1 MANIYINKDAI
12 YFTAPGAITSDYYKT
27 TTQGYASSS
36 FKTAWAGVNL
46 GYTDGYILPTSGTLT
61 FIATSK
67 LDGTGLFSADNFSFN
82 LSTLPVL
89 WSADDLVFNKIASVQ
104 ANNLIGSANNDIIP
118 AYYPGDNI
126 KGGLGKDTILLYG
139 PSTAYS
145 VTVTSASAS
154 NGKVTVLSNGN
165 SFVFESME
173 LITFSDKTVNV
184 SDYVAY
190 TPTQKTSTLSI
201 IVDKGIIGVNAVLL
215 SNLVE
220 TMTYSG
226 SNLISHTVKYGNA
239 VFNFNDIDP
248 LVTTVVRDGSFTV
261 EFQKEIANLSP
272 SAANITYTDAVY
284 LIGVAN
290 VENVLIHIAGADG
303 NFVS

>member
-12 YFTAPGAITSDYYKT
+12 YFTAPASITSDYYKT
-27 TTQGYASSS
+27 TTQGYATSNY
-36 FKTAWAGVNL
+36 KTVWAGVNL

-61 FIATSK
+61 FIGMSK
-67 LDGTGLFSADNFSFN
+67 LDGTSLYSADNFSYN

-89 WSADDLVFNKIASVQ
+89 WSVGDFIFKKIASVQ
-104 ANNLIGSANNDIIP
+104 PNNIIGSASNDIIP

-126 KGGLGKDTILLYG
+126 KGGLGKDTILLNG

-145 VTVTSASAS
+145 VTVTSPSS
-154 NGKVTVLSNGN
+154 SSGKVTVLSNGN
-165 SFVFESME
+165 SFFFESME
-173 LITFSDKTVNV
+173 LITFTDKTVDI
-184 SDYVAY
+184 SDYIVYA
-190 TPTQKTSTLSI
+190 PTQKTSSLSI
-201 IVDKGIIGVNAVLL
+201 IVDKGIIDVNAVLL

-226 SNLISHTVKYGNA
+226 SILISHTVKYGNA

-248 LVTTVVRDGSFTV
+248 LVTTVVRDGNFTV
-261 EFQKEIANLSP
+261 EFQKEIANLAP
-272 SAANITYTDAVY
+272 SAANITYSDVVS

-290 VENVLIHIAGADG
+290 VVNVLIHIAGADG